1 MGEEKEMLITVCVT
15 VWICAWYINT
25 YVQQKNLAEDI
36 TKYRLPLKAKTI
48 LSLGELLKRYLFEEL
63 DIEVH
68 NLSENISLTEVGVA
82 CNMMAIFI

>member
-15 VWICAWYINT
+15 VWICAWYIYP

-36 TKYRLPLKAKTI
+36 TKYHLPLKAKTV

-68 NLSENISLTEVGVA
+68 NLSENISDRSRGG
-82 CNMMAIFI
+82 M